1 MLVHMFFQPHIS
13 LVVSVFYASANLACL
28 PSPDMLPNPVTLG
41 LSLPL
46 ETKKSLFDVTPEA
59 VNLDSSVEV
68 LIHVV

>member
-1 MLVHMFFQPHIS
+1 MLVHMFFQPRVS
-13 LVVSVFYASANLACL
+13 LVVSVFYTSANLACL
-28 PSPDMLPNPVTLG
+28 LSPDMLTNPETLG

-59 VNLDSSVEV
+59 VNSDSSVGV